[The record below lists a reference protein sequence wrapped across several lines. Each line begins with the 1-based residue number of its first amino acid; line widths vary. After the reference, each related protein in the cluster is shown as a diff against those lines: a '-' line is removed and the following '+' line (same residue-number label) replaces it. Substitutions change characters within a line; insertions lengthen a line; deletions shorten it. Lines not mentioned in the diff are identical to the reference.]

1 MAAYSRAQEAQRSR
15 RDSFEYRRR
24 TQAAAPAHPRTT
36 RVKTCHQ
43 QFNTTMNLTMAT
55 DVIVTADSLDAVLR
69 AKIITMVTLFVV
81 SMIFGCLPMLLSLK
95 FDWFTK
101 NTGSDMRSSNQ
112 FVLGLL
118 AFGGGV
124 LFATTFMHLLPEVDL
139 NVQLLQGEILL
150 M

>member
-1 MAAYSRAQEAQRSR
+1 
-15 RDSFEYRRR
+15 
-24 TQAAAPAHPRTT
+24 
-36 RVKTCHQ
+36 
-43 QFNTTMNLTMAT
+43 MNLTMAT